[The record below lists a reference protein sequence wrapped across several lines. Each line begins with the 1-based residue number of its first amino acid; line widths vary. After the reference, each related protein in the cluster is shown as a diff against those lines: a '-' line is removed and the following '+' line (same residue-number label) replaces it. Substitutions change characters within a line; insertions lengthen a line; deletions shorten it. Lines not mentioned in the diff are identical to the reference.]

1 MCGIVGFVTSK
12 YPVNSDLVTKMAK
25 MLTHRG
31 PDDEGYW
38 LDAGAGLALGHRR
51 LSIVDLSPQ
60 GHQPMQSACGR
71 YVITFN
77 GEVYNFRELREQL
90 DAYAVHR
97 TMPWRGHSDTEVMLA
112 AISIWGFE
120 EALEKFSGMF
130 AFALWDKQE
139 RVLHLVRDRLG
150 EKPLY
155 YGEIGSSFVF
165 GSELK
170 ALRVFPNSGLEIDRD
185 AVADL
190 LRFGYIPSPRSIYR
204 GIRKLEPGSLLSV
217 HVAQAGS
224 YRCSAPRKYWALDR
238 PVEGRSGSVDG
249 NAGEGAAV
257 EELHTLLRNSVRRQM
272 ISDVPLGA
280 FLSGGIDSSVVVAL
294 MQAQS
299 SRPVRTFTIGFREQG
314 FDEAPHAKAIA
325 ALLGTDHTEFY
336 VTPREAAAVIP
347 RLAEIYDEPF
357 ADSSQIPTFLVSR
370 LTRQH
375 VTVSLSGDGGD
386 ELFAGYPRYQ
396 FGEALWSRIRRFP
409 RWSRRAASISIG
421 GLSAQSWDRILGPLL
436 PSRLRSVVTGHR
448 LHRFVQLLEAR
459 GFGDMYARLVSQWQ
473 RAETIVQG
481 TAARH
486 EDGADSHEACSF
498 LNQMRLFDLR
508 RYLPDDLLVKVDRAS
523 MSVSLES
530 RAPMLDHQLVEFAWR
545 LPEKLLVR
553 NGRSKWILR
562 QVLDRYVP
570 RHLVERPKAGFG
582 MPLAKWLRGE
592 LGEWAQHLLDEGA
605 IRAQGFL
612 DPVPVQAMWEQH
624 LSGKHD
630 RSAYL
635 WNVLMFQAWLEKEGR
650 AAPHDVPSGAAQAA

>member
-12 YPVNSDLVTKMAK
+12 YPVNSGLVTKMAR

-38 LDAGAGLALGHRR
+38 LDAGAGIALGHRR

-77 GEVYNFRELREQL
+77 GEVYNFPELREQL
-90 DAYAVHR
+90 DAFAVV
-97 TMPWRGHSDTEVMLA
+97 PWRGHSDTEVMLA
-112 AISIWGFE
+112 AISSWGFE
-120 EALEKFSGMF
+120 KALEKFSGMF
-130 AFALWDKQE
+130 AFALWDRQE

-155 YGEIGSSFVF
+155 YGEVGSSFVF

-170 ALRVFPNSGLEIDRD
+170 ALRAFPNSGFDIDRD
-185 AVADL
+185 GVADL

-204 GIRKLEPGSLLSV
+204 GIRKLEPGSLMSV
-217 HVAQAGS
+217 HVAQAGTF
-224 YRCSAPRKYWALDR
+224 RCTAPRKYWALDR
-238 PVEGRSGSVDG
+238 PVEGRSESDDG
-249 NAGEGAAV
+249 NPGEGSAV
-257 EELHTLLRNSVRRQM
+257 EELHALLRDSVRRQM
-272 ISDVPLGA
+272 VSDVPLGA

-299 SRPVRTFTIGFREQG
+299 SRPVRTFTIGFQEQS
-314 FDEAPHAKAIA
+314 FDEAPYAKAVA
-325 ALLGTDHTEFY
+325 AHLGTDHTEFY
-336 VTPREAAAVIP
+336 VTPKEAAAVIP

-357 ADSSQIPTFLVSR
+357 ADSSQIPTILVSR

-386 ELFAGYPRYQ
+386 ELFAGYPRYRL
-396 FGEALWSRIRRFP
+396 GDALWSRIRRLP
-409 RWSRRAASISIG
+409 QWSRRAASISIG
-421 GLSAQSWDRILGPLL
+421 GLSAQSWDRVLRPLT
-436 PSRLRSVVTGHR
+436 PGGLRSVVTGHR
-448 LHRFVQLLEAR
+448 LHRFGQLLEAR
-459 GFGDMYARLVSQWQ
+459 GFGEMYARLVSQWQ
-473 RAETIVQG
+473 RAETIVLG
-481 TAARH
+481 ATARD
-486 EDGADSHEACSF
+486 EGGGDSHEKRSF
-498 LNQMRLFDLR
+498 LNQMRLFDLG

-530 RAPMLDHQLVEFAWR
+530 RAPMLDHRLVEFAWR

-553 NGRSKWILR
+553 NGQSKWILR

-582 MPLAKWLRGE
+582 MPVAKWLRGE
-592 LGEWAQHLLDEGA
+592 LRGWAEHLLNQGA
-605 IRAQGFL
+605 IRAQGYL
-612 DPVPVQAMWEQH
+612 DPPPVRAMWEQH

-635 WNVLMFQAWLEKEGR
+635 WNVLMFQAWLDGEGR
-650 AAPHDVPSGAAQAA
+650 TVPGDVSSAAVQPA